1 MKTAGPDT
9 IELKRTSHHM
19 YDKQSGLVGAG
30 VVAVLMFLGI
40 VCASPLS
47 AQTAKNVR
55 PLTAKPGE
63 NWTIRW
69 NRSDDF
75 NGSQVDWRKWFKK
88 PEQFGAWSWDNDTNV
103 SVEGGNLVITLRR
116 GAASEPAGKEK
127 NGGRKPSPYTSGMLK
142 SYAAGVYGYYEA
154 KIKGTPLFPGAS
166 PAFWIY
172 SRIDDSI
179 VEAGKVR
186 YSEIDIVELTQ
197 RGGAP
202 GNERIS
208 DHNLHAILSN
218 GGAGIRGRVWRR
230 PHNPEFKEAQANE
243 YRLPF
248 DPRDEFHIYGCRLDT
263 SDIVWYVDGVE
274 VGRKKNE
281 HWHRRM
287 NVALS
292 LGLRTPY
299 AKWENNRLVPN
310 ERNAGEGF
318 PTSMQVDYVRVWE
331 LE

>member
-1 MKTAGPDT
+1 MSKPHLIRALLLAAIIG
-9 IELKRTSHHM
+9 S
-19 YDKQSGLVGAG
+19 
-30 VVAVLMFLGI
+30 LGHVSI
-40 VCASPLS
+40 Q
-47 AQTAKNVR
+47 AQTPKNVR

-63 NWTIRW
+63 KWAIKW

-75 NGSQVDWRKWFKK
+75 NGQQVNWRMWLKK
-88 PEQFGAWSWDNDTNV
+88 PEQFGAWTWDNDANV
-103 SVEGGNLVITLRR
+103 KVEGGHLEITLRR
-116 GAASEPAGKEK
+116 GEAPAPTQKNKK
-127 NGGRKPSPYTSGMLK
+127 NGRRPSPYTSGMLK
-142 SYAAGVYGYYEA
+142 SYGTGTYGYYEA
-154 KIKGTPLFPGAS
+154 RIKGTHLFPGAS

-172 SRIDDSI
+172 SRIDDSV

-186 YSEIDIVELTQ
+186 YSEVDIVELTQ

-218 GGAGIRGRVWRR
+218 GQRGVQGRAWQR
-230 PHNPEFKEAQANE
+230 PHNPKFKEAQAIE

-248 DPRDEFHIYGCRLDT
+248 DPRDDFHTYGCRVDK
-263 SDIVWYVDGVE
+263 DVIIWYVDGVE

-281 HWHRRM
+281 HWHRKM

-310 ERNAGEGF
+310 EAVSGEGF
-318 PTSMQVDYVRVWE
+318 PTSMKVDYVRVWE